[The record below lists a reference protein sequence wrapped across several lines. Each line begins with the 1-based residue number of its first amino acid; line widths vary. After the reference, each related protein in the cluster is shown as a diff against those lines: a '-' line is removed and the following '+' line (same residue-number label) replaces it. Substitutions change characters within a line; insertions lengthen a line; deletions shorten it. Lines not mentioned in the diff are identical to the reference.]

1 MSRVKLPSKKELFS
15 SDDGK
20 LIESLDL
27 PKHNC
32 RTELGQYLLRS
43 FPLSP
48 ETPNNGIYKADQASI
63 VCIEMLPAN
72 D

>member
-32 RTELGQYLLRS
+32 RTELEQYLLRS
-43 FPLSP
+43 FPLSSRN
-48 ETPNNGIYKADQASI
+48 TK
-63 VCIEMLPAN
+63 
-72 D
+72 